1 ALMYK
6 KTLAGLTGIA
16 LTAVLATPAAADSW
30 RDDQYWLE
38 DYGFTSAW
46 DTSQGE
52 DVTVGII
59 DTGVADSRPDL
70 PGQLAGGYEASGSC
84 GWAVP
89 RSMGPHLHHGT
100 MVASF
105 LAGQGHGAPRDDE
118 EDEDAD
124 DDADDSVDEAQDDVA
139 PIDQSGTD
147 GILGAAPKVELLSV
161 A

>member
-1 ALMYK
+1 MYK

-59 DTGVADSRPDL
+59 DTGVDDSHPDL
-70 PGQLAGGYEASGSC
+70 TGQLAGGYDASGTGDSD
-84 GWAVP
+84 GTT
-89 RSMGPHLHHGT
+89 SMGPDPDHG
-100 MVASF
+100 
-105 LAGQGHGAPRDDE
+105 LW
-118 EDEDAD
+118 
-124 DDADDSVDEAQDDVA
+124 
-139 PIDQSGTD
+139 
-147 GILGAAPKVELLSV
+147 
-161 A
+161 